1 MTFKI
6 KQTRQI
12 DKFAILFVMRGIDWK
27 LDEDSPH
34 KCVVEPYYL
43 ELEYAVFIRGR
54 NCLPFV
60 KHLGSPPVFGGVSV
74 AHLFI
79 FWWGECCSSV

>member
-1 MTFKI
+1 MRLLIKTNYI
-6 KQTRQI
+6 PSKQTRQI
-12 DKFAILFVMRGIDWK
+12 DKFNILFVMRGIDWK

-54 NCLPFV
+54 NMGNTHST
-60 KHLGSPPVFGGVSV
+60 KK
-74 AHLFI
+74 
-79 FWWGECCSSV
+79 